1 MPLCFFRI
9 SYFSFGIEIAKRASD
24 THCNHV
30 NSLEWSIFWLFL
42 SMHASTTVSKSIL
55 SLQVQHFFLNTIEL
69 RLLGSRPARDPSER
83 QQEKKRATLND
94 FVKV

>member
-1 MPLCFFRI
+1 MPRCFFRI
-9 SYFSFGIEIAKRASD
+9 SYFSFGIEIAKRAS
-24 THCNHV
+24 NRV
-30 NSLEWSIFWLFL
+30 NSLEWSTFWLYL

-55 SLQVQHFFLNTIEL
+55 SLQVQHFFLNTTEL

>member
-1 MPLCFFRI
+1 MPLCVFRI
-9 SYFSFGIEIAKRASD
+9 SYFSFGNEIAKRAS
-24 THCNHV
+24 NR
-30 NSLEWSIFWLFL
+30 NL
-42 SMHASTTVSKSIL
+42 SMHASTTISKSIL
-55 SLQVQHFFLNTIEL
+55 SLLQVQHFFLNTTEL